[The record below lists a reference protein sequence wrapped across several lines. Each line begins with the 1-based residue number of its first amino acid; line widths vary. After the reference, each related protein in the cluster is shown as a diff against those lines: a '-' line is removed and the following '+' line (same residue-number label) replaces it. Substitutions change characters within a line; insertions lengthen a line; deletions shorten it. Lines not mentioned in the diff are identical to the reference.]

1 MTYDMNEP
9 KEVAERMGI
18 ETYIEEISDWFHN
31 TTEVTCKKII
41 ILVYSFYKKAIRKLM
56 FFYLCYNIFGDYYD

>member
-1 MTYDMNEP
+1 MNEP

-31 TTEVTCKKII
+31 TTEVTCKKNNYFS
-41 ILVYSFYKKAIRKLM
+41 L
-56 FFYLCYNIFGDYYD
+56 